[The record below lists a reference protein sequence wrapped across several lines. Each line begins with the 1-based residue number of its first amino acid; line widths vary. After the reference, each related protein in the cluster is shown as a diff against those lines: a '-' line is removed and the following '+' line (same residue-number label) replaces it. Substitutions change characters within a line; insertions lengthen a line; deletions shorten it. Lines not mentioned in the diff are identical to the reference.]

1 MTKPQIISKDIAWVA
16 LALAI
21 LPTAVININ
30 YLIAA
35 SEGYV
40 PWCVPYWDSCT
51 SISATGREGAA
62 FFFFKSTMI
71 PVAFIYLWYWK
82 LADQALAETDHSP
95 RTITSLGLVACVALL
110 CYTLALGAVGDS
122 FRLTRRIAII
132 LYFAFTYLNQL
143 LVLYRIYKHKLAD
156 PSRQLQLA
164 LCLLILAIGVLT
176 LLLDVL
182 LDNYD
187 DYEDAF
193 EWTLALLLHV
203 NFLLAWWGW
212 RATAHSPAQ
221 QHLG

>member
-1 MTKPQIISKDIAWVA
+1 MTKPQMISRDIARVA
-16 LALAI
+16 LVLAI

-51 SISATGREGAA
+51 SISATGQEGRA

-71 PVAFIYLWYWK
+71 PIAFIYLWYWK

-95 RTITSLGLVACVALL
+95 RTIANIGIIACVALI
-110 CYTLALGAVGDS
+110 CYTGALGAVGDS
-122 FRLTRRIAII
+122 FRLVRRIGII
-132 LYFAFTYLNQL
+132 VFFTFTYLNQL
-143 LVLYRIYKHKLAD
+143 LVLYQIHRRKLAD
-156 PSRQLQLA
+156 PSRQMQFA

-176 LLLDVL
+176 LSLEIS

-193 EWTLALLLHV
+193 EWILALLIHV

-212 RATAHSPAQ
+212 RTTTHSSASQ
-221 QHLG
+221 G